1 MQMNDSIATD
11 QQGVYSLLNEV
22 GKKGNFLWSLIYLLL
37 ITSAEITTTFFLPSV
52 GLLVDGLLF
61 IGMLLHASFT
71 EQESQQRFL
80 LAFALAPLIRLLSLS
95 IPLTTFP
102 FVYWYLIIG
111 TPLLLA
117 AFLTARVMGVKRT
130 EIGLNRGH
138 LLFQLLIGLSGL
150 GLGYLEY
157 LILRPESLLPTFTW
171 GQFGLTALILL
182 FFTGFLEEY
191 IFRGLMQ
198 HAALKSLG
206 WWGLLYVSALFAVLH
221 IGYQSSL
228 DVLFVFV
235 VGLFFSLVVYK
246 TNSLLGVSLAHC
258 LTNISLFIIFPLLE
272 ATI

>member
-1 MQMNDSIATD
+1 MNDSITPDRAGFYT
-11 QQGVYSLLNEV
+11 LREV
-22 GKKGNFLWSLIYLLL
+22 GKKAHLLWSLIYLLL

-52 GLLVDGLLF
+52 GLLVHGLLF

-71 EQESQQRFL
+71 EEEAQQRLL
-80 LAFALAPLIRLLSLS
+80 LALTLAPLIRLLSLS

-111 TPLLLA
+111 APILLA
-117 AFLTARVMGVKRT
+117 AFVTARVMGVKRT
-130 EIGLNRGH
+130 EIGLNRGQ

-150 GLGYLEY
+150 ALGYMEY
-157 LILRPESLLPTFTW
+157 LILRPESLLPIFTW

-182 FFTGFLEEY
+182 LFTGFLEEY

-206 WWGLLYVSALFAVLH
+206 WWGLVYISALFAVLH

-246 TNSLLGVSLAHC
+246 TNSLLGVTLAHG